1 MTRIRIVLA
10 LIASM
15 LATPLL
21 AQGAKPAAPSP
32 AAAYLA
38 GNCTSCHGTDGNAQ
52 SAIPYLAGKDRQYL
66 REQLRLY
73 KTDVLKVTLMNQLAK
88 GYSDDELSLL
98 ADYYSKKK

>member
-1 MTRIRIVLA
+1 MTKIRIFLALFAGVLA
-10 LIASM
+10 A
-15 LATPLL
+15 PVL
-21 AQGAKPAAPSP
+21 AQGAKSPAPSAAPS
-32 AAAYLA
+32 YLA
-38 GNCTSCHGTDGNAQ
+38 GTCTSCHGTDGNAQ

-66 REQLRLY
+66 REQLQRY